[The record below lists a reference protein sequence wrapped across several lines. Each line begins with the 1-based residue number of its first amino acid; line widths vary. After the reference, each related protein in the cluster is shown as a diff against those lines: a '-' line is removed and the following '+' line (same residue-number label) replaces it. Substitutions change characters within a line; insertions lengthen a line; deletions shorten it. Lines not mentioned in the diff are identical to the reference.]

1 MLWIWLAVIGVAFA
15 MEIATQLQLVSIWAA
30 VGGIAALLSFLFGAD
45 VTLQVIIFFAVTFV
59 LLALT
64 RPFVHKL
71 TKKVKQTPTNA
82 DRNIGKVAKVTKII
96 DADEGMLRVSING
109 EDWSAVTEDSH
120 LPEVGT
126 GVIVKEIKGV
136 KLVVT
141 AQ

>member
-71 TKKVKQTPTNA
+71 TKKVKPTPTNA

-109 EDWSAVTEDSH
+109 EDWSAVTEDNI
-120 LPEVGT
+120 LPEIGS
-126 GVIVKEIKGV
+126 GVIIKEIKGV

-141 AQ
+141 AK